1 VHGSHRDFGK
11 AWRSVAL
18 RVGLPLLGVGMG
30 DGLDDLAGRDDGTML
45 GLVAGMAAAAVID
58 WTLLGHQTVP
68 ARRRLSGGRTLAA
81 TASLTSGG
89 GVAFGLGGSF

>member
-1 VHGSHRDFGK
+1 MHGSHRDFGK

-18 RVGLPLLGVGMG
+18 RVGLPLLGVG
-30 DGLDDLAGRDDGTML
+30 LDDLAGRDDGAML

-68 ARRRLSGGRTLAA
+68 ARRRLSGGRTLAP
-81 TASLTSGG
+81 TASLTPGG